1 MQTIKYTYILTCLNC
16 GRKFENYNIG
26 KKHCPECELQLKRER
41 NRKYMRNK
49 RKPSVEIKT
58 ISEVLAELK
67 QYNEEHGTCLS
78 YGQYVLM
85 TEYQGVA
92 KC

>member
-1 MQTIKYTYILTCLNC
+1 MGTGHYWLKCFDCDQMFYSTT
-16 GRKFENYNIG
+16 EG
-26 KKHCPECELQLKRER
+26 KKYCPECAKKRKNAS
-41 NRKYMRNK
+41 NRKYMRRK
-49 RKPSVEIKT
+49 RKPSVEVKT
-58 ISEVLAELK
+58 ISEVLRELK
-67 QYNEEHGTCLS
+67 AYNEEHGTCLS